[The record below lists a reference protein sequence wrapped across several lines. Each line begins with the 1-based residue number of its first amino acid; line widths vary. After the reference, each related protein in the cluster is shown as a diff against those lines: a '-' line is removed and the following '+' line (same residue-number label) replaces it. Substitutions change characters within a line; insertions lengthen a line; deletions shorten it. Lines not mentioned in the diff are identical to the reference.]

1 MDRVN
6 DVSVSIGSPPPYWKE
21 STAVILYIGLEL
33 VSIVKCHKNT
43 IIDMKYKLKNYMEN
57 KMIQLIKREQLQ
69 ECLDILKQGYEHTA
83 LTYGMTE
90 ENCPYRGRTRLPYQ
104 IFENEYN
111 NGHMMYGY
119 ICDNKLAGF
128 LSLYKEERT
137 MNINDIVILPEYQ
150 NKGFGSRLMQYAKEK
165 AMESDCSKLALGM
178 VHDNLKLREWYEKEG
193 FHTVRLVN
201 FDTVSY
207 TVGNMEKEIEKE
219 MPEI

>member
-21 STAVILYIGLEL
+21 STAVILYIRLEL

-90 ENCPYRGRTRLPYQ
+90 ENCPYRGRTCLPYEV
-104 IFENEYN
+104 FEDEFDRGYL
-111 NGHMMYGY
+111 MYGY
-119 ICDNKLAGF
+119 ILGNKIVGF
-128 LSLYKEERT
+128 LSLYKEE
-137 MNINDIVILPEYQ
+137 NILHINDIVILPEYQ

-178 VHDNLKLREWYEKEG
+178 VRDNVKLKEWYEKEG
-193 FHTVRLVN
+193 FHTVEVIK
-201 FDTVSY
+201 FESVSY
-207 TVGNMEKEIEKE
+207 MVGNMEKSIKRRQ
-219 MPEI
+219 